1 MRKAAR
7 LGLFAAAVAGGDIQ
21 LALASQQSESEGFIG
36 DTQLKLTLRNY
47 YFNHNKGEGRVDG
60 RDWAQA
66 AMFDWQSGFTKGAVG
81 FGVDAFAHEVIK
93 LSERGG
99 GGNNLMVDK
108 NGDSHSFGHVG
119 AAVKMRLSNTV
130 LKYGDMQP
138 YNPVFAAGGLRITP
152 QTARGW
158 MVQSD
163 ELPFTIQAGRF
174 TSGRGWQNSSNSQKL
189 TTSYGNTPFDSASF
203 IGADYTINKYIS
215 TSLYASRYEDLWDR
229 YYGGV
234 NYKQPLTDSQAL
246 NFGFNI
252 YRTVDQGQA
261 KAGQINNT
269 AWSLAGAYT
278 ISAHTIKLAYQQ
290 VRGSTPFDYLGFG
303 SHSNYSDSIWLS
315 NSVQYSD
322 FNGPGEKSIQLRYD
336 IDMSVY
342 GIPGLSFM
350 VRSLHGHGIDGTNAD
365 PNGAYAGYYGKNDRE
380 KETDMEAKYVMQS
393 GPFKDLSFRV
403 RQAWHRGD
411 ASTGGSD
418 DYLRIMIEYPLDL
431 AGLARR

>member
-1 MRKAAR
+1 M
-7 LGLFAAAVAGGDIQ
+7 
-21 LALASQQSESEGFIG
+21 
-36 DTQLKLTLRNY
+36 
-47 YFNHNKGEGRVDG
+47 
-60 RDWAQA
+60 
-66 AMFDWQSGFTKGAVG
+66 
-81 FGVDAFAHEVIK
+81 
-93 LSERGG
+93 
-99 GGNNLMVDK
+99 
-108 NGDSHSFGHVG
+108 
-119 AAVKMRLSNTV
+119 
-130 LKYGDMQP
+130 P
-138 YNPVFAAGGLRITP
+138 
-152 QTARGW
+152 
-158 MVQSD
+158 
-163 ELPFTIQAGRF
+163 
-174 TSGRGWQNSSNSQKL
+174 
-189 TTSYGNTPFDSASF
+189 
-203 IGADYTINKYIS
+203 
-215 TSLYASRYEDLWDR
+215 
-229 YYGGV
+229 
-234 NYKQPLTDSQAL
+234 
-246 NFGFNI
+246 
-252 YRTVDQGQA
+252 
-261 KAGQINNT
+261 
-269 AWSLAGAYT
+269 
-278 ISAHTIKLAYQQ
+278 
-290 VRGSTPFDYLGFG
+290 YLGFG